1 VYRYS
6 LLPIICL
13 LMIGGMMSPGFAAT
27 KSSSSFNLVSN
38 GKPNATIVVSRHQ
51 SKSAA
56 FAVEELQYHIRK
68 ITGTILPVVFD
79 NQKIKGNR
87 ILVGDSLATN
97 TLKLGK
103 PLASQEYMV
112 KFLPKTIVLLG
123 KDDISPSGTKDILPR
138 VQGKFGR
145 AIKFDGVTSFLGVND
160 PGFTDDEGT
169 LEAWIWMPAKTQ
181 VKDGTILRMDGGS
194 PWTYQIVQRL
204 MNSSII
210 DYRIYDGTNGSGVD
224 STPLTEGWHHIMA
237 THSQSSGKL
246 ELFVDGVSQGTA
258 PIKKT
263 ACAGATLYIGG
274 MPGNGQESV
283 NAFSGIID
291 EVRVSTVV
299 RTVAPGGP
307 TAAYK
312 QDSSTALLFHLDEES
327 GRPTK
332 FTGTPDSA
340 MAPDYFT
347 EKGTMDAVYEFLE
360 RFCGVDWCAPG
371 EIGLIC
377 PKTNTL
383 VVKGSDIRRHPAF
396 RYRWMTPSGLYMIS
410 SKDRFPDN
418 EAALWKYRMHIGGEP
433 FWACHSFYGYYDRFL
448 KTHPDWFAQGYSGE
462 PPQMCYTNQGFIDQT
477 IKDAREYFDTGKSY
491 PGASIS
497 GPNFGLVPQD
507 NGSWCQCPACQAK
520 MTESEKDNPQFSN
533 GKRSNYLFEFVNKV
547 AVETRKTNP
556 NKWIS
561 ALAYADYAYYPDKV
575 KLEPNVSVMM
585 CLHTRNW
592 WCPSMEKNDLKVF
605 NAWTS
610 NEAGKRPLYVWLYY
624 CFPALQAKS
633 DGFATF
639 PGFFVHTL
647 ARQTRMYHKA
657 GIRGIFL
664 EHSSEFDQS
673 FLGDQLE
680 MYVQWRLADNP
691 NQDLEKLINK
701 FFNNYY
707 GKAAKPMM
715 ELYLDIEKTFS
726 SPSTYP
732 ESIQKSPAHQ
742 HQTRQL
748 TYEYEAT
755 PERIANYQKL
765 IQQAKELAGNENETK
780 RIELFDKALIQPM
793 VEGIE
798 KYKAYKLQLKASLPK
813 VLIPKITVSNPGD
826 IKAVDWSTALD
837 IGRWSTV
844 GGDKSD
850 RQISSRIAHDGQFL
864 YVELQEKLDTSKLA
878 ISGQVW
884 GGDDWEMF
892 FAQKRE
898 SPYRQFIVDP
908 NGKFGTIAYG
918 ESKSEWVSGAHVVS
932 DTSTGN
938 MWLVRSAIPLGSL
951 LPKALGSGD
960 TFYANLYRATSGSSG
975 LMAWSP
981 NMKGSFHELSRMGEF
996 TLGK

>member
-1 VYRYS
+1 
-6 LLPIICL
+6 
-13 LMIGGMMSPGFAAT
+13 MIGGMMSPGFAAT